1 MPNDVATSAYC
12 LATGSR
18 GRKSVPKASK
28 QIKRFPFGMFG
39 NEGRKVVLKIEGGDE
54 QGCGGSE
61 ELAARTLFTLISRS
75 HFDLLL
81 LHRRKHSLK
90 TTITILGVYTER
102 VGLVE
107 CNVYASV
114 LEVLPPKQTHPRLHT
129 TVTTMIYQWF
139 MRLRT
144 VYTPVAVID

>member
-1 MPNDVATSAYC
+1 
-12 LATGSR
+12 
-18 GRKSVPKASK
+18 
-28 QIKRFPFGMFG
+28 MFG